1 VSLLAPVM
9 RAGLKLRGTLQF
21 RRADGSV
28 CKEVE
33 LDGVLPLDLDLALEE
48 SLEPPHGPDHP

>member
-1 VSLLAPVM
+1 MSLAPVM
-9 RAGLKLRGTLQF
+9 RAALKVRGTLQF

-33 LDGVLPLDLDLALEE
+33 IDGALPLDLDPAIVEQ
-48 SLEPPHGPDHP
+48 LEPTHGTDHP